1 MYFNFLILLVFC
13 AVCAA
18 QKWEDTDVTSRFWS
32 ACSMRDSMT
41 IRQMLNEDSS
51 AAFVRSA
58 DGRGPLFWAYEFGHT
73 EAIELLEQLGV
84 DNMATDANGMTPV
97 QIGKDN
103 AELNAQRFAPVY
115 SDPLDDDD
123 DDYDDYGDL

>member
-1 MYFNFLILLVFC
+1 
-13 AVCAA
+13 
-18 QKWEDTDVTSRFWS
+18 
-32 ACSMRDSMT
+32 MRDSMT